1 MDSITF
7 VLHPTSIVFYK
18 NEKKKKFYK
27 WIKKDLKANY
37 APYNLD
43 TNNLNNIHVHHH

>member
-18 NEKKKKFYK
+18 NEKKKK
-27 WIKKDLKANY
+27 ILQMNKKR
-37 APYNLD
+37 P
-43 TNNLNNIHVHHH
+43 HG